1 MDRAG
6 HDGPHVAHPG
16 RWEIATQVAQGA
28 RRRRPASR
36 ARKGRNSGDA
46 QGRELAGLGLVALG
60 IFLGVSLFLG
70 FGAGPLGGW
79 LEDAIRLLVG
89 RAVALAPAVLIAVG
103 VALILDH
110 PLLAARPL
118 RLGVGIGVASLLI
131 ALAAGSFGLGGAP
144 RTGWFVGDVISE
156 RGGYVGELGYW
167 ALSTTTGTVG
177 TAILVVMG
185 LIASAILIS
194 GASLGHVLRSGGQG
208 AAVASRG
215 LSRGVASATVTAI
228 RGGQRL
234 RERIDAIEA
243 PTLVGRRRAKP
254 APSRPLVDGA
264 DTFPDLFDAPSELPP
279 SPALGPAGGPAHDEH
294 GPGGAPV
301 GAAPAPAS
309 APERVDAAAEQLGL
323 INEAPIDALD
333 EPDLEPVFTPPPP
346 ARVREGE
353 YVRPPASLLRRSSGP
368 TAQPEELVRR
378 TSRILEET
386 LGHFGIEATVAD
398 TVSGP
403 RVTRYELQLAPG
415 TKVGRIT
422 ALRDDLAYAL
432 AAREELRIIAPIPG
446 KQAVGVEVPN
456 PEASLVT
463 LGDITREFPAHAG
476 PLMAWLGLDLGGKP
490 VYIDLARMPHLLIAG
505 STGTGK
511 SVCLNSLLAS
521 ILLRSTPHELRMI
534 LIDPKKVELN
544 HYESLPHLL
553 TPVVTNMKDAAAV
566 LSNIVREMETR
577 YELMGM
583 ARARNLRDWNA
594 AREVAGEP
602 PMPTILVVIDELAD
616 LMMVSPAEVE
626 DSIIRLAQKSRAVGI
641 HLVLATQ
648 RPSADVITG
657 MIKANVPSRIAF
669 AVSSQVDSRVVLD
682 AGGAES
688 LLGHGDMLFRPV
700 GTSRLQRLQGAYVS
714 EEEILEITNHW
725 RAQGKPQMRREL
737 MERPE
742 PADDPLDADADDMI
756 ERAIE
761 MVVQQGTASVS
772 LLQRRLGV
780 GYARAGRLVDAMERM
795 GVVSGHEGSKP
806 RTVLVG
812 EGDLDRILRRTPP
825 AEESPEEAAE
835 E

>member
-1 MDRAG
+1 M
-6 HDGPHVAHPG
+6 G
-16 RWEIATQVAQGA
+16 RWEIGTQVAGA
-28 RRRRPASR
+28 RRRKPAGR
-36 ARKGRNSGDA
+36 ARRRRTALDGQA
-46 QGRELAGLGLVALG
+46 RELTGLGLVAVG
-60 IFLGVSLFLG
+60 VFLGVSIFLG
-70 FGAGPLGGW
+70 FGAGPVGGW
-79 LEDAIRLLVG
+79 LEDGLRLLVG
-89 RAVALAPAVLIAVG
+89 RAVALAPAVLIALG
-103 VALILDH
+103 IALILDH
-110 PLLAARPL
+110 PLLAARPMRTGL
-118 RLGVGIGVASLLI
+118 LVGGVALLI
-131 ALAAGSFGLGGAP
+131 ALAAGFVGGGAE
-144 RTGWFVGDVISE
+144 RDDWFDAGLSE

-167 ALSTTTGTVG
+167 ATSSTVG
-177 TAILVVMG
+177 GIGTALVVIVG
-185 LIASAILIS
+185 LVAAVVLIS
-194 GASLGHVLRSGGQG
+194 GASLGVAVRRGGEG
-208 AAVASRG
+208 AAAASKTVG
-215 LSRGVASATVTAI
+215 RGVATASVTAY

-234 RERIDAIEA
+234 RERIDQIEP
-243 PTLVGRRRAKP
+243 PTLIGRRRAK
-254 APSRPLVDGA
+254 AAESRPLLDGA
-264 DTFPDLFDAPSELPP
+264 DAWSDIFGQPSELPP
-279 SPALGPAGGPAHDEH
+279 SPALASDALVTDPLDVDVPPASPAVALRR
-294 GPGGAPV
+294 APESPPR
-301 GAAPAPAS
+301 PAPPARDAS
-309 APERVDAAAEQLGL
+309 IDASPRTSNDASGDGEPGEQLGL
-323 INEAPIDALD
+323 GDEAP
-333 EPDLEPVFTPPPP
+333 LEPVFTPRPAAP
-346 ARVREGE
+346 ARGRAGA
-353 YVRPPASLLRRSSGP
+353 YRRPPLTLLRKSTGAA
-368 TAQPEELVRR
+368 TQPKEMVAR
-378 TSRILEET
+378 TSRLLEEA
-386 LGHFGIEATVAD
+386 LGHFGIEATVSE

-511 SVCLNSLLAS
+511 SVCLNALLGSL
-521 ILLRSTPHELRMI
+521 LLRSSPDELRMI

-544 HYESLPHLL
+544 HYESIPHLL

-583 ARARNLRDWNA
+583 KRARNLRDWNEARA
-594 AREVAGEP
+594 AAGEP

-700 GTSRLQRLQGAYVS
+700 GTSRLQRLQGAYIS
-714 EEEILEITNHW
+714 EEEILAITDHW
-725 RAQGKPQMRREL
+725 RGQGKPQMRAEL

-742 PADDPLDADADDMI
+742 PAEDPLDGDVDDML

-761 MVVQQGTASVS
+761 LVVQQGTASVS

-780 GYARAGRLVDAMERM
+780 GYARAGRIVDAMEQM
-795 GVVSGHEGSKP
+795 GVISGHEGSKP

-812 EGDLDRILRRTPP
+812 EGDLDRILRRAP
-825 AEESPEEAAE
+825 AEPEDDLE
-835 E
+835 